1 MRGKKTKP
9 QTFYNHDEVL
19 DCTAAYL
26 SSQNREL
33 LYILPFHEVYENI
46 VEANPDVKFPK
57 FSQYRNYILED
68 LTKNGLF
75 PKGRMLTTEAAYRLL
90 ELYDIRTG
98 DLECILRSNPPKIID
113 EDVIPCILSIPNSQ
127 IAYMITRM
135 LAKKNNKSLTTQS
148 RLLLSRI
155 CRIIKSEHKDVVIAA
170 IPEPLSITED
180 RKCSICIYVRNTEQ
194 GREFIRSITAENVL
208 VQYV

>member
-1 MRGKKTKP
+1 MRGKKIKP
-9 QTFYNHDEVL
+9 KTFYNRDEVS

-26 SSQNREL
+26 SSQNREM
-33 LYILPFHEVYENI
+33 LYTIPFCEVYENI
-46 VEANPDVKFPK
+46 VEANPDIKFPK
-57 FSQYRNYILED
+57 FSQYRKYILED

-75 PKGRMLTTEAAYRLL
+75 PKGKKLTTKAAYRLL
-90 ELYDIRTG
+90 ELYDIHTG
-98 DLECILRSNPPKIID
+98 DLECVLRSNPPKIIT

-135 LAKKNNKSLTTQS
+135 LAKKNDKSLAVQS
-148 RLLLSRI
+148 RLLLNRL
-155 CRIIKSEHKDVVIAA
+155 CRIIKKEHKDVVIAA

-180 RKCSICIYVRNTEQ
+180 RKSSICLYVRNTEQ
-194 GREFIRSITAENVL
+194 GREFIRSITAENAL